1 MKIETAIKK
10 AYLDLKDKNIKSA
23 LLDSEILMSKAIKED
38 RSDVLLN
45 SDRILSNQDYENFRE
60 LISNRLKFKPIA
72 YLTGKKSFWKH
83 EFEINDKVLI
93 PRPDTEL
100 IIEEVLKIYKDKEN
114 VKFLEVGVGSGC
126 IILSILKEKKSFL
139 GKGVDLS
146 KDCINICKLNAIK
159 LGVQNRLKLFKTDID
174 NFSSGKYD
182 LIISNPPYVK
192 KLDLNKLDKD
202 VINYEPKLAI
212 DGGLDGLSKI
222 RKIIKKSSE
231 LIKLNGKLV
240 IEIAYDQKKMVKDI
254 LRNNGFFINKVVKD
268 LSKNDRCI
276 ISTKIKL
283 DNGNIQK

>member
-23 LLDSEILMSKAIKED
+23 MLDSEILMSKAIKED